1 MKVRMYAVVNQENGK
16 IYEDKL
22 YKSQHRANVVKHI
35 RNMTSR
41 DHYHTEWIEV
51 DISEPLY
58 QVCIDK
64 KLYSHNLIHAGQ
76 IEDMVDVLYS
86 DLNMDVDFNEMEI
99 I

>member
-1 MKVRMYAVVNQENGK
+1 MKARMYAVINQTNGK
-16 IYEDKL
+16 VYEDKL
-22 YKSQHRANVVKHI
+22 YKSKCRADIVKHI

-41 DHYHTEWIEV
+41 DHYHTEWIDV

-64 KLYSHNLIHAGQ
+64 RVYSHNLINAGQ
-76 IEDMVDVLYS
+76 IEDMVDILYS
-86 DLNMDVDFNEMEI
+86 DLKMDVDFNEMEI

>member
-1 MKVRMYAVVNQENGK
+1 MKMRMYAVVNQENGK
-16 IYEDKL
+16 VYEDKL

-58 QVCIDK
+58 QDMMNGK
-64 KLYSHNLIHAGQ
+64 KRRRIQKNHLSHYHFQ
-76 IEDMVDVLYS
+76 K
-86 DLNMDVDFNEMEI
+86 
-99 I
+99 